1 MISRCTLI
9 FNGEYMAK
17 YTDEEIRAFGLVQGA
32 LPKHVAVI
40 MDGNG
45 RWAKA
50 RKLSRS
56 AGHRAGVDRLRGII
70 RMSSDLGIQSLTLY
84 AFSTENW
91 KRPSDEVGT
100 LMALLIEYFTN
111 EIDEM
116 NANNVRIRI
125 IGAYEAFAPTVRAV
139 IERAMKRTENN
150 TGLQLNIALNYGSRA
165 EILRAVNLAMKQ
177 AIAEGKSEITSL
189 MLEDNLYT
197 AGQPEV
203 DLVIRTSG
211 EQRISNFLLYQVSY
225 AEFLFPAEY
234 WPDFSDEAYLTA
246 LRAYQGRSRRF
257 GGLEDHA

>member
-1 MISRCTLI
+1 
-9 FNGEYMAK
+9 MAN
-17 YTDEEIRAFGLVQGA
+17 YREEDIRALGLAKEA

-50 RKLSRS
+50 KKLSRS

-70 RMSSDLGIQSLTLY
+70 RLSSDLGITSLTLY

-100 LMALLIEYFTN
+100 LMALLIEYFTK
-111 EIDEM
+111 EIDELFS
-116 NANNVRIRI
+116 NNVRIRI
-125 IGAYEAFAPTVRAV
+125 IGAYEEFAPTVRNV

-150 TGLQLNIALNYGSRA
+150 TGLNLNIALNYGSRA
-165 EILRAVNLAMKQ
+165 EILRAANLAMRQ
-177 AIAEGKSEITSL
+177 ALAEGKNEITTE
-189 MLEDNLYT
+189 MLEQNLYT

-211 EQRISNFLLYQVSY
+211 EHRFSNFLLYQISY
-225 AEFLFPAEY
+225 AEFVFPKEY
-234 WPDFSDEAYLTA
+234 WPDFSDEAYLDA
-246 LRAYQGRSRRF
+246 LRTYQSRSRRF
-257 GGLEDHA
+257 GGLEENA

>member
-1 MISRCTLI
+1 
-9 FNGEYMAK
+9 MAN
-17 YTDEEIRAFGLVQGA
+17 YSEEEIRAFGLVKEA

-50 RKLSRS
+50 KKLSRS

-70 RMSSDLGIQSLTLY
+70 RMSSDLGIVSLTLY

-100 LMALLIEYFTN
+100 LMALLIEYFTK
-111 EIDEM
+111 EIDELF
-116 NANNVRIRI
+116 ANNVRIRI
-125 IGAYEAFAPTVRAV
+125 IGAYEEFAPTVRNV

-150 TGLQLNIALNYGSRA
+150 TGLNLNIALNYGSRA
-165 EILRAVNLAMKQ
+165 EIVRAANLAMRQ
-177 AIAEGKSEITSL
+177 AITEGKSEITAD
-189 MLEDNLYT
+189 MLEQNLYT

-211 EQRISNFLLYQVSY
+211 EHRFSNFLLYQISY
-225 AEFLFPAEY
+225 AEFIFPEEY
-234 WPDFSDEAYLTA
+234 WPDFSDEAYLDA
-246 LRAYQGRSRRF
+246 LRVYQSRSRRF
-257 GGLEDHA
+257 GGLEGNA

>member
-1 MISRCTLI
+1 
-9 FNGEYMAK
+9 MAN
-17 YTDEEIRAFGLVQGA
+17 YSEEEIRAFGLVKEA

-50 RKLSRS
+50 KKLSRS

-70 RMSSDLGIQSLTLY
+70 RMSSDLGIVSLTLY

-100 LMALLIEYFTN
+100 LMALLIEYFTK
-111 EIDEM
+111 EIDELF
-116 NANNVRIRI
+116 ANNVRIRI
-125 IGAYEAFAPTVRAV
+125 IGAYEEFAPTVRNV

-150 TGLQLNIALNYGSRA
+150 TGLNLNIALNYGSRA
-165 EILRAVNLAMKQ
+165 EILRAANLAMRQ
-177 AIAEGKSEITSL
+177 AITEGKSEITAD
-189 MLEDNLYT
+189 MLEQNLYT

-211 EQRISNFLLYQVSY
+211 EHRFSNFLLYQISY
-225 AEFLFPAEY
+225 AEFIFPEEC
-234 WPDFSDEAYLTA
+234 WPDFSDEAYLDA
-246 LRAYQGRSRRF
+246 LRVYQSRSRRF
-257 GGLEDHA
+257 GGLEGNA

>member
-1 MISRCTLI
+1 
-9 FNGEYMAK
+9 MAN
-17 YTDEEIRAFGLVQGA
+17 YSEEDIRALGLAKEA

-50 RKLSRS
+50 KKLSRS

-70 RMSSDLGIQSLTLY
+70 RLSSDLGITSLTLY

-100 LMALLIEYFTN
+100 LMALLIEYFTK
-111 EIDEM
+111 EIDELFS
-116 NANNVRIRI
+116 NNVRIRI
-125 IGAYEAFAPTVRAV
+125 IGAYEEFAPAVRNV

-150 TGLQLNIALNYGSRA
+150 TGLNLNIALNYGSRA
-165 EILRAVNLAMKQ
+165 EILRAANLAMRQ
-177 AIAEGKSEITSL
+177 ALAEGKNEITTE
-189 MLEDNLYT
+189 MLEQNLYT

-211 EQRISNFLLYQVSY
+211 EHRFSNFLLYQISY
-225 AEFLFPAEY
+225 AEFVFPKEY
-234 WPDFSDEAYLTA
+234 WPDFSDEAYLDA
-246 LRAYQGRSRRF
+246 LRTYQSRSRRF
-257 GGLEDHA
+257 GGLEENA